1 LNKKRR
7 TAIKKNLI
15 LQPFNNFSF
24 KEYLSDNCNL
34 SIFNYM
40 TFALAAT
47 ELGVSSSTINLV
59 LLTSVVV
66 LLGLPTFFLFKSAQG
81 KSAF

>member
-1 LNKKRR
+1 M
-7 TAIKKNLI
+7 I
-15 LQPFNNFSF
+15 
-24 KEYLSDNCNL
+24 
-34 SIFNYM
+34 
-40 TFALAAT
+40 FALAAT

-59 LLTSVVV
+59 FPKTVVV

>member
-1 LNKKRR
+1 
-7 TAIKKNLI
+7 
-15 LQPFNNFSF
+15 
-24 KEYLSDNCNL
+24 
-34 SIFNYM
+34 M

-66 LLGLPTFFLFKSAQG
+66 LLGLPTSFLYKSAQG

>member
-1 LNKKRR
+1 
-7 TAIKKNLI
+7 
-15 LQPFNNFSF
+15 
-24 KEYLSDNCNL
+24 
-34 SIFNYM
+34 M

-59 LLTSVVV
+59 LLTSVVI
-66 LLGLPTFFLFKSAQG
+66 LLGLPTFFLIKSAQG

>member
-1 LNKKRR
+1 
-7 TAIKKNLI
+7 
-15 LQPFNNFSF
+15 
-24 KEYLSDNCNL
+24 
-34 SIFNYM
+34 M

-59 LLTSVVV
+59 LLASVVV